1 MHLET
6 PEETPIVSSMNIL
19 INVCIKL
26 QLYLVLKLYS
36 TIAYEQERVRVLI
49 DVLRMHRK
57 PTKGLKRKSRIYGK
71 EDNVRKIR
79 MGVY

>member
-57 PTKGLKRKSRIYGK
+57 PIKGLKRKSRIYGK